1 MRRIFEMKGNTFE
14 NKLTILSELWSNY
27 REDEE
32 LKDFI
37 EFNDL
42 GLPLAYFIK
51 NKIVISTKE
60 SENYVNETYDLF
72 IATLTIEDKA
82 WVDLDEILG
91 LQT

>member
-1 MRRIFEMKGNTFE
+1 
-14 NKLTILSELWSNY
+14 
-27 REDEE
+27 
-32 LKDFI
+32 
-37 EFNDL
+37 
-42 GLPLAYFIK
+42 LAYFIK